1 MSQDEISAYS
11 HIVQVTPTGF
21 QITITH
27 VGTQGPA
34 GGGVPTG
41 GSTGQ
46 VLAKASND
54 NLDTVWV
61 TPNPG
66 DMQKAVYDTDN
77 DGKVNAASVADTVP
91 WSGVTDKPSTYT
103 PSAHKSS
110 HATGGGD
117 ALSPS
122 DIGAAAAS
130 HDHSGMYA
138 PLGHTHNDLY
148 YTESEVDARFN
159 TSTGHDHDG
168 TDSKKITWTNIDGK
182 PSTYTPA
189 THDNA
194 AHSAYYITASSVNF
208 ANLNANGSVGTGDLQ
223 VAIGNHNHDSVYATI
238 GHDHSGIYAPASHTH
253 DGRYYTTLEVD
264 ARFNTITGHDH
275 DGTDSKKI
283 EWANIEGK
291 PSTYAPSTHGNA
303 AHSEAYITASSVS
316 FATLNANGSVGT
328 GASQVAV
335 GNHTHE
341 VDILS
346 LTLATGY

>member
-1 MSQDEISAYS
+1 MSQNEIFAYS

-34 GGGVPTG
+34 GAGVPTG

-77 DGKVNAASVADTVP
+77 DGKVNAASVADSVP
-91 WSGVTDKPSTYT
+91 WSGVT
-103 PSAHKSS
+103 
-110 HATGGGD
+110 
-117 ALSPS
+117 
-122 DIGAAAAS
+122 
-130 HDHSGMYA
+130 
-138 PLGHTHNDLY
+138 
-148 YTESEVDARFN
+148 
-159 TSTGHDHDG
+159 
-168 TDSKKITWTNIDGK
+168 
-182 PSTYTPA
+182 
-189 THDNA
+189 
-194 AHSAYYITASSVNF
+194 
-208 ANLNANGSVGTGDLQ
+208 
-223 VAIGNHNHDSVYATI
+223 
-238 GHDHSGIYAPASHTH
+238 
-253 DGRYYTTLEVD
+253 
-264 ARFNTITGHDH
+264 
-275 DGTDSKKI
+275 
-283 EWANIEGK
+283 GK